1 MDLMR
6 YDDDDVLSRRHKG
19 SLRNGLSLS
28 LWSRHGRDG
37 VAIMRYEGPIPEDLR
52 PPVRTTPSLAAG
64 KLISEKSP
72 AQRSIEKPNAKI
84 AKVREKK
91 EKLARAKVQMKRAG
105 EGSSMAPRKKRARK
119 VNETARSDYGETVY
133 VTPIHQANLKPLNE
147 TTTSHPKDTIGNA
160 TIELRPT
167 NAKQEVFFG

>member
-1 MDLMR
+1 MVGIWIANMAYPCGGWVLTMDDFLKLP
-6 YDDDDVLSRRHKG
+6 VW
-19 SLRNGLSLS
+19 NGTVVSK
-28 LWSRHGRDG
+28 
-37 VAIMRYEGPIPEDLR
+37 EGPIPEDQR
-52 PPVRTTPSLAAG
+52 PLVRTTPSLAAG
-64 KLISEKSP
+64 KLIPEKSP

-91 EKLARAKVQMKRAG
+91 ENLARTKVQMKRVG
-105 EGSSMAPRKKRARK
+105 EGSSMAFRKKRARK
-119 VNETARSDYGETVY
+119 VSETSRSDYGEIVY

-167 NAKQEVFFG
+167 NVKHEVFLGTGLPR